1 MELWWRPRL
10 HLLQDLERHSHD
22 TVVGGTFVHFDV
34 RSDNLLVTATGS
46 TLVVDWVHCCLGA
59 DWLDAALFSISVAAE
74 DGLHPD
80 RVLDLLGFVIPDDR
94 KTEFIAGWAGY
105 LVHASC
111 LHAAVRR
118 SASSPTTQG
127 RRSDRL
133 A

>member
-1 MELWWRPRL
+1 M
-10 HLLQDLERHSHD
+10 
-22 TVVGGTFVHFDV
+22 VGGTFVHFDV